1 MKFEKKQV
9 FYVVLAFVLCYAI
22 QANWDN
28 GANIVTTV
36 YKTSLPFLYGAAV
49 AYIVNIVMSAY
60 ERAYTYTLKPFP
72 FAMKARRGLCMLLA
86 YFTFISLIV
95 WIISIVILI

>member
-36 YKTSLPFLYGAAV
+36 YKTSL
-49 AYIVNIVMSAY
+49 
-60 ERAYTYTLKPFP
+60 
-72 FAMKARRGLCMLLA
+72 
-86 YFTFISLIV
+86 
-95 WIISIVILI
+95 

>member
-28 GANIVTTV
+28 GANIVTIV
-36 YKTSLPFLYGAAV
+36 YKTS
-49 AYIVNIVMSAY
+49 
-60 ERAYTYTLKPFP
+60 
-72 FAMKARRGLCMLLA
+72 
-86 YFTFISLIV
+86 
-95 WIISIVILI
+95 